1 MKPSPVGRVRR
12 AAGTH
17 RPAIGISIY
26 LLPWYMQC
34 LSFNYLFPSRTTT
47 MGLFWDLIQQSQIS
61 DQQSSTASL
70 EDRVDRLEAQLHEV
84 QQLQLTLLKTL
95 EKHFGQDIDG
105 DGHVG

>member
-1 MKPSPVGRVRR
+1 
-12 AAGTH
+12 
-17 RPAIGISIY
+17 
-26 LLPWYMQC
+26 
-34 LSFNYLFPSRTTT
+34 

-61 DQQSSTASL
+61 DQASNTASL

-105 DGHVG
+105 DGQVG

>member
-1 MKPSPVGRVRR
+1 
-12 AAGTH
+12 
-17 RPAIGISIY
+17 
-26 LLPWYMQC
+26 
-34 LSFNYLFPSRTTT
+34 

-70 EDRVDRLEAQLHEV
+70 EDRVGRLEAQLHEV

-95 EKHFGQDIDG
+95 EKHFGKDIDG